1 MEQKEG
7 DRIGLINKLQTVH
20 GGGDISLERTSLEV
34 LQTCKL
40 NKSKTLKT
48 LKSMEL
54 HSQRSS

>member
-7 DRIGLINKLQTVH
+7 DRIGLINKLQTVY